1 MSEQFQ
7 YFLICECMIA
17 VSSLANVAAI
27 KYFGLIGQAHV
38 MFNMS
43 LIIRAVHIDPDF
55 YHPKEGNAYRHKD
68 GTLRSGE
75 SLDVKNRCAK
85 KFKFLLSGARNVPLG
100 KHVSFVASA
109 TYLLVFLIWLC
120 VDDFGTVDN
129 LQEDAFV
136 QVIGFFWM
144 PGIFCLIYNYCMMF
158 IDEKRVDVLNW
169 YGWAIIA
176 LLLGIVLWT
185 DTISFGDL
193 DCMFECFVSVF
204 FIQPLIM
211 KSIII
216 KDEII
221 EQGTTGRIQDD
232 DEEEEDDDDVN
243 VAIGALQ
250 TSRLRCLALLA
261 VFVLL
266 VAAVAGLLGQGKMCF
281 HPEDELTLEQKEL
294 CEKGRVIMTSA
305 DVHTK
310 ALHNVLQGLASSRGK
325 AYPNGSTVTIP
336 TSKNENIKTMV
347 CFVKY

>member
-1 MSEQFQ
+1 
-7 YFLICECMIA
+7 
-17 VSSLANVAAI
+17 
-27 KYFGLIGQAHV
+27 
-38 MFNMS
+38 
-43 LIIRAVHIDPDF
+43 
-55 YHPKEGNAYRHKD
+55 
-68 GTLRSGE
+68 
-75 SLDVKNRCAK
+75 
-85 KFKFLLSGARNVPLG
+85 
-100 KHVSFVASA
+100 
-109 TYLLVFLIWLC
+109 
-120 VDDFGTVDN
+120 
-129 LQEDAFV
+129 
-136 QVIGFFWM
+136 
-144 PGIFCLIYNYCMMF
+144 
-158 IDEKRVDVLNW
+158 
-169 YGWAIIA
+169 

-193 DCMFECFVSVF
+193 DRMFECFVSVF
-204 FIQPLIM
+204 FIQPLIL

-232 DEEEEDDDDVN
+232 DDDEDEEDDVN
-243 VAIGALQ
+243 AAIGALQ

-266 VAAVAGLLGQGKMCF
+266 VAAVAGVLGQGKMCF

-294 CEKGRVIMTSA
+294 CEKGRVMMTSA

-347 CFVKY
+347 CFCKILKRNQISKNKFTDTSNFYFFFRFFIHYFLYFSAIVLG